1 MTLDDALRLAGQV
14 LADYEA
20 SGPESVP
27 GTGQGWAGRLAG
39 ALRDLTVSSAAWS
52 AAPGPGPSAEALN
65 AAARQIATGVMR
77 IEAEANRIDLAAT
90 RLAAGRAAGP
100 RHRAQRG
107 DMLARLGWPRHAPR
121 RAAAPGTV
129 LLSADEAVT
138 AWLAAGDA
146 AAWQA
151 RYGDCADCVETGVC
165 ADPARHQ
172 AMTTRYAALRQRLR
186 AASLGG
192 AS

>member
-1 MTLDDALRLAGQV
+1 MPLDDALTLAGQV
-14 LADYEA
+14 LTDYEA
-20 SGPESVP
+20 SGAESAP
-27 GTGQGWAGRLAG
+27 GSGQGWAGRLAG

-52 AAPGPGPSAEALN
+52 AAPGSGPSAEALN
-65 AAARQIATGVMR
+65 AVARQIAVGVMR
-77 IEAEANRIDLAAT
+77 IEAEAARIDLAAE
-90 RLAAGRAAGP
+90 LASRRAAGP
-100 RHRAQRG
+100 RHRAQRTVV
-107 DMLARLGWPRHAPR
+107 LARLGWGRGPR

-151 RYGDCADCVETGVC
+151 RYGDCADCTEMGVC

-172 AMTTRYAALRQRLR
+172 AMTARYAALRQRLR
-186 AASLGG
+186 AAAAGG